1 MIGFVKRF
9 FSRLNK
15 VQNKIIFPFFLVMIL
30 MGSFIIYIMTNLVS
44 NNLEDRV
51 NEKLHNDVRL
61 LQTMVTDMEKSLTFY
76 AQFIAD
82 TEKMAS
88 HAADARDSRLMLIY
102 LLGFLKENRVS
113 SNIGGLDELS
123 EGSGLGRL
131 ASLGIRMT
139 GLMVRNRG
147 SRTTLSLS
155 AVAPME
161 DHFGKR
167 SVVTVY
173 RDIDQDFLTGLQKK
187 IASHRLQIYYRGKLI
202 ASSEVHKDC
211 DLELSRFITPQLM
224 NRVLDKEEPFLSHF
238 KCGDHNVK
246 MILSP
251 LTVNFKKE
259 LLVAIFE
266 STDDLVLAKSDIII
280 TTCAIVIGLMLVII
294 PIFILIIT
302 RTVGPIRKLSEASRR
317 IAEGDLEQYITV
329 KTRDEVGELSESFNK
344 MVADLKSSRRAIELL
359 NQTLEERVAKRGE
372 QLAETQSKLI
382 QSEKLATVGEF
393 AAGIAH
399 ELSNP
404 LAGIYAFMQ
413 IFSKTINSRS
423 LGELSES
430 ESRQF
435 QENLVYVERE
445 IKRCK
450 SIIGNL
456 LTFARV
462 SEKKFVYVDINM
474 IIEDILS
481 FTKAN
486 LKKGGIRLEK
496 NFDVNLPLVNSDPN
510 ELRQVFINLLINAR
524 KALPDGGELEITTKV
539 VAEGEAVSIGFADT
553 GIGIE
558 DAIRDKIFDPFFTTR
573 KTGEGTGLGLSISYS
588 IIQDH
593 AGEIMVDS
601 EVGVGS
607 TFTVILPVAGREVS
621 VKSK

>member
-1 MIGFVKRF
+1 
-9 FSRLNK
+9 
-15 VQNKIIFPFFLVMIL
+15 
-30 MGSFIIYIMTNLVS
+30 MGSFIIYIMTDLVS

-61 LQTMVTDMEKSLTFY
+61 LQTMVTDMENSLTFY

-82 TEKMAS
+82 TEKLAS

-113 SNIGGLDELS
+113 SNIGGIDELS
-123 EGSGLGRL
+123 EGLGLGRL

-167 SVVTVY
+167 SIVTVY

-211 DLELSRFITPQLM
+211 DLELSRFITPPLM

-251 LTVNFKKE
+251 LIVNFKKE

-266 STDDLVLAKSDIII
+266 STDDLVLAKSNIII

-302 RTVGPIRKLSEASRR
+302 RTVGPIRELSEASRR
-317 IAEGDLEQYITV
+317 IAEGDLEQFITV

-344 MVADLKSSRRAIELL
+344 MVADLKSSRKSIELL

-423 LGELSES
+423 LGELSEQ

-435 QENLVYVERE
+435 QENLIYVERE

-474 IIEDILS
+474 ILEDILS

-486 LKKGGIRLEK
+486 LKKGGIRLK
-496 NFDVNLPLVNSDPN
+496 KHFDVNLPLVNSDPN

-524 KALPDGGELEITTKV
+524 KALPDGGELEITTNV

-558 DAIRDKIFDPFFTTR
+558 DGIRDKIFDPFFTTR

-607 TFTVILPVAGREVS
+607 TFTVILPVAGREI
-621 VKSK
+621 